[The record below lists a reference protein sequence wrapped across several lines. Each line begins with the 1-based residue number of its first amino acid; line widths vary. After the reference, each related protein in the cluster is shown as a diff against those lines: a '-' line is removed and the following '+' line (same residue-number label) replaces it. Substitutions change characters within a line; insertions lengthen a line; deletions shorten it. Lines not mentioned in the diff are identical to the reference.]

1 MVTIQSVATIQS
13 RGESLGYVTSS
24 QEKLYD
30 DRNGPEIDLGL
41 GNSPIGAARE
51 LKNLLHQR
59 DPFEDLTRYPK
70 DPFHTETAQIII
82 DGIGLQEVKPDAIV
96 FNGNGSYGAGDEL
109 IRYFKSTG
117 INKLYAPSYSF
128 PNVHQ
133 WTERHNMEYIPV
145 VTEELNPISAQEHIM
160 QMRDQ
165 ELKDSV
171 VYIDYPNNP
180 FGIANPQLVRD
191 IVNKVEKAGGIPLV
205 DLAFGEVLGDEY
217 REMIQYVYDHNGA
230 VLGSISKTQGLP
242 SLRCGYTILAEKY
255 TNDGFSRNKRLV
267 FGLNHEAETVLQILY
282 SKPVQGGET
291 IAQVHAKRVKS
302 YNTETNK
309 QLYEALSSLGLVVAP
324 TNLETQIQVVI
335 SNYPDFYQRLRKQG
349 LITESLKDYGTT
361 LGNDSV
367 RGYGDSA
374 VRLLTPK
381 PGELDEVIR
390 RITLAIQN

>member
-1 MVTIQSVATIQS
+1 MATIQTTVTVQS
-13 RGESLGYVTSS
+13 RSEALGYVGSGN
-24 QEKLYD
+24 EKLYD
-30 DRNGPEIDLGL
+30 GNNGPEIDLGL

-51 LKNLLHQR
+51 LKDLLHQR
-59 DPFEDLTRYPK
+59 NPYEDLTRYPK

-82 DGIGLQEVKPDAIV
+82 DGIGLQGVKPDAIV

-145 VTEELNPISAQEHIM
+145 VTEELNPISAQEHII
-160 QMRDQ
+160 QMRNQD
-165 ELKDSV
+165 LKDSV

-180 FGIANPQLVRD
+180 FGIASPQLVRN

-242 SLRCGYTILAEKY
+242 SLRCGYAILAEKY
-255 TNDGFSRNKRLV
+255 TNDGFSKNKRLV
-267 FGLNHEAETVLQILY
+267 FGLNHEAETVLQVLY
-282 SKPVQGGET
+282 SKSSQDSKT
-291 IAQVHAKRVKS
+291 LAQIHADRVSS
-302 YNTETNK
+302 YNIETNRR
-309 QLYEALSSLGLVVAP
+309 LYEVLQSLDLIVAP
-324 TNLETQIQVVI
+324 TNLETQIQVLI

-361 LGNDSV
+361 LGKDSV

-381 PGELDEVIR
+381 PGELDEIIR
-390 RITLAIQN
+390 RIALAIQN